1 MAEVEIINANYI
13 DEKTSYNKKMKKKV
27 YAYCRVSTDL
37 EDQKTSYHSQITHYS
52 DYIKKNKDWIF
63 VGIYADEGIT
73 GTQIKNRE
81 QFIRMI
87 DDCKLGKID
96 IIIAKSI
103 SRFARNTVDT
113 LIETRKLK
121 KAGVEVYFK
130 EDGIWTFK
138 DEDGELK
145 LTLMATLAQ
154 NESKKTSTR
163 VKAGMR
169 ISMENGIFYGT
180 GNILGYDR
188 IDKKN
193 MVINEEQAKIVRFIY
208 DSYLNGKGTTYIK
221 DELERRGCLT
231 PGNSKRW
238 HQSYILR
245 ILTNPFYCGTI
256 VYRKEY
262 IPDYLEQKREKNTGQ
277 VEQVIVEGTHQPIVT
292 KEEFEKVQKIRKSHT
307 KHIPTKKKSGGGVA
321 KSIWTSK
328 LKCTCGSSF
337 NRRNYHKNSSGE
349 MTYCFQCYNQ
359 KNNGSTRTRLKK
371 GLDITN
377 TCDAPFVQ
385 EWKLE
390 VMSKSIFET
399 LWEEKD
405 SILELVNSKLDKELS
420 NDEQRDKVLL
430 EIELTNN
437 KIDNEK
443 KKRKK
448 LMDGYLNDIFDNEDY
463 IASKEEINTTIQKLE
478 DYKSELEKTAKT
490 PANTLTDRINDLKKL
505 ISNKM
510 YNEGEKISH
519 GLIHDVVDSIVVEE
533 DHFEWKF
540 NIFNDILK
548 LNLEGKKN

>member
-1 MAEVEIINANYI
+1 
-13 DEKTSYNKKMKKKV
+13 MKRTV
-27 YAYCRVSTDL
+27 AIYARVSTEHEAQINAL
-37 EDQKTSYHSQITHYS
+37 ENQIQYYDNIMREHPDWELY
-52 DYIKKNKDWIF
+52 DRYI
-63 VGIYADEGIT
+63 DEGIT
-73 GTQIKNRE
+73 GTSVKKRKNFMRMLDDAYAGKFDLIVTRE
-81 QFIRMI
+81 V
-87 DDCKLGKID
+87 
-96 IIIAKSI
+96 

-231 PGNSKRW
+231 PNNSKRW

-245 ILTNPFYCGTI
+245 ILTNSFYCGTI

-420 NDEQRDKVLL
+420 NDEQRDEVLL

-448 LMDGYLNDIFDNEDY
+448 LMDGYLNGIFDNEDY
-463 IASKEEINTTIQKLE
+463 IASKEEINTAIQKLE

-490 PANTLTDRINDLKKL
+490 PASTLTDRINDLKKL

-519 GLIHDVVDSIVVEE
+519 GLIQEVVDSIVVEE

-540 NIFNDILK
+540 NIFNDILNIYIMSK
-548 LNLEGKKN
+548 